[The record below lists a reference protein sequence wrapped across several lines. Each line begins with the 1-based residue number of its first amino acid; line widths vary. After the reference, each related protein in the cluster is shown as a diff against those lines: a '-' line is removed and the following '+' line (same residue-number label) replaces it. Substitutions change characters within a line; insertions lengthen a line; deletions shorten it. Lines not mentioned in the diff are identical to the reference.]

1 MIRRILKL
9 MGSHDR
15 PQPYDPDRQVQLG
28 YNTCTSTRA
37 GDYARKDPGETR
49 ERNVNPLVE
58 RKGLITFHTYMYM
71 CEARSRGLDETT
83 RKMSGVAI
91 LRMRRRRLAWAEHG
105 GGGTNRSD
113 LQRAIAA
120 AIYR

>member
-1 MIRRILKL
+1 MT
-9 MGSHDR
+9 DR
-15 PQPYDPDRQVQLG
+15 NPMTLTARYTRVQ
-28 YNTCTSTRA
+28 YMYKHTCRV
-37 GDYARKDPGETR
+37 YARKDPGEIR
-49 ERNVNPLVE
+49 ERNVNPPGQ
-58 RKGLITFHTYMYM
+58 KGLTFHTYM
-71 CEARSRGLDETT
+71 CELRSRGLNETI